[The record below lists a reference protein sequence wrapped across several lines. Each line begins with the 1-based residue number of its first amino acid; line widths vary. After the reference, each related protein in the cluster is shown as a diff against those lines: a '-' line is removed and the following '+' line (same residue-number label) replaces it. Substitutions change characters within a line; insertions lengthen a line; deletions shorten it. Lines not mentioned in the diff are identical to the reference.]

1 MDIDEQPVSNSIE
14 SPSTNTEIENTTNN
28 GVTIEEDNKRSSI
41 TPPPAQPQPQPQPI
55 VASNSATPVSTPAKK
70 SKLESTT
77 STNKPPIHEIV
88 GGSSVRRYL
97 NEHVTLALLEGLK
110 ELAQV
115 KPEDPL
121 KYLGEYLIAKS
132 EEERS

>member
-1 MDIDEQPVSNSIE
+1 MNIDEQPVSNSIE

-41 TPPPAQPQPQPQPI
+41 TPPPAQPQPI

>member
-14 SPSTNTEIENTTNN
+14 SPFTNTEIENTTNN

-77 STNKPPIHEIV
+77 STNQT
-88 GGSSVRRYL
+88 S
-97 NEHVTLALLEGLK
+97 NT
-110 ELAQV
+110 
-115 KPEDPL
+115 
-121 KYLGEYLIAKS
+121 
-132 EEERS
+132 